1 MAIMRVSLVE
11 LLCRVALGWIPT
23 LKYLLSGTH
32 GAYGHVLS
40 YQAITPPL
48 PETPTHD
55 KNLCVTGS
63 SWVERLDARA
73 RPE

>member
-40 YQAITPPL
+40 Y
-48 PETPTHD
+48 
-55 KNLCVTGS
+55 
-63 SWVERLDARA
+63 
-73 RPE
+73 